1 MCESVNLS
9 WKMLVQDGGCVSAYF
24 CGEQKK
30 IIFIHN
36 PLTREVKPFRH
47 IFLLRLLN
55 STFWHQ

>member
-30 IIFIHN
+30 KKNSFII
-36 PLTREVKPFRH
+36 
-47 IFLLRLLN
+47 
-55 STFWHQ
+55 S